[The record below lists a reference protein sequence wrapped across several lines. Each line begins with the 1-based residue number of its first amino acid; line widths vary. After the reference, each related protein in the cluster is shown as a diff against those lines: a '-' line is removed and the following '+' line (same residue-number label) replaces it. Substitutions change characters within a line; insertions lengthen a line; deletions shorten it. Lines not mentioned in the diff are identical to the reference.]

1 MYVHRSRGLV
11 LPGTLVGVVEPVRL
25 RPPRPEDE
33 AAGRL
38 AHQALQEDGYAFFL
52 DYDSKE
58 PWLEF
63 IDRVERWSRGIDVPP
78 DRVSAAFLIAWVGDE
93 MVGRASIRFGL
104 NDYLASAGG
113 HIGYAVL
120 PAQRRRGYATEIL
133 RQSLIVAREHGVDDV
148 LVTCAVDN
156 TGSRTVIER
165 CGGEFESIVQDPREG
180 VEKRRYW
187 LR

>member
-1 MYVHRSRGLV
+1 MV
-11 LPGTLVGVVEPVRL
+11 TEVRL
-25 RPPRPEDE
+25 RPPRAQDE

-38 AHQALQEDGYAFFL
+38 AHQVLQDDGYAFFL
-52 DYDSKE
+52 DYDSTE
-58 PWLEF
+58 PWAEF
-63 IDRVERWSRGIDVPP
+63 INRVERSAHGIDVPH
-78 DRVSAAFLIAWVGDE
+78 DRVPAAFLIAWVGDSL
-93 MVGRASIRFGL
+93 VGRSSIRFAL

-120 PAQRRRGYATEIL
+120 PAHRRRGFATEIL
-133 RQSLIVAREHGVDDV
+133 RQSLIVAREHGVEDV

-156 TGSRTVIER
+156 YGSRAVIER
-165 CGGEFESIVQDPREG
+165 SGGEFESTVHDPLEG